1 MVLCPPFLSWK
12 QEGGPHVDDVLLC
25 PEQSHVLIT
34 KDQEWKP
41 REFCATDLVEMILP
55 PFSIL
60 VY

>member
-1 MVLCPPFLSWK
+1 MDK
-12 QEGGPHVDDVLLC
+12 VLLC
-25 PEQSHVLIT
+25 LEQSHVLIT